1 MKKIQTGRNLP
12 VAILLTIFLISL
24 VIFCLY
30 VAEFLFPYLVITA
43 LLMAAYELNSQW
55 RKAGLDIVPFSLTAI
70 SLITLLFTSVY
81 FGLNGL
87 LLSYLVIFII
97 TTIFSLK
104 YLQTNK
110 FKPVFLISI
119 FVVSYLGI
127 LGSSAMLMLE
137 STDGASRVFVFIA
150 ATALSDTGGYLTG
163 ILFGKHFIAPNIS
176 PKKSYEGLVGSI
188 VFAGIFGYFAMPL
201 FLDLGPIQGVIIAIL
216 LAIVGTMGDLFES
229 GLKRK
234 IGIKD
239 FSSLI
244 PGHGGMFDRLDSLA
258 PNALISYIA
267 FGITLGFI

>member
-1 MKKIQTGRNLP
+1 VKKIQTGRNLP

-70 SLITLLFTSVY
+70 SLITLLFSSVY